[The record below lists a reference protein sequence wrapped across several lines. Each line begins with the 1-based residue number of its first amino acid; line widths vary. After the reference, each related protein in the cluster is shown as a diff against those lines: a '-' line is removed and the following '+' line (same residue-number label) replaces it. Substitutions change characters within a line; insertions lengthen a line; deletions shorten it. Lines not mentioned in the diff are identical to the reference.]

1 MSSSIFTDGACKA
14 NGTRGAVA
22 GWAWGF
28 WNGPARGEPVAARAQ
43 RLEESPATN
52 QRAELMAL
60 YDAMRWW
67 SEIGGG
73 SDIVFYTDS
82 QYAMNCASKWG
93 PTWRSKGWKRGST
106 EGGPLQNLDII
117 QPLVELW
124 LLGRWAIRHVR
135 GHQVGSGHEVWGNNW
150 VDRAAVE
157 GAGGIRLEYGLTSVV
172 ARVAAAATEKSLFP
186 FEEEKPVSSVIEHVV
201 SEIPKK
207 VATRQTDIRNWFSSV

>member
-14 NGTRGAVA
+14 NGTRGAIA

-28 WNGPARGEPVAARAQ
+28 WNGPAHGEPVAARAQ

-60 YDAMRWW
+60 YNAMRWW

-93 PTWRSKGWKRGST
+93 PTWRSKGWKRGT

-117 QPLVELW
+117 KPLVELW
-124 LLGRWAIRHVR
+124 LLGRWRIQHVR

-172 ARVAAAATEKSLFP
+172 ARVAATTETTKTLFP

-201 SEIPKK
+201 PTQKK
-207 VATRQTDIRNWFSSV
+207 VGSRQMDIRNWFSSV

>member
-67 SEIGGG
+67 SEVGGG

-93 PTWRSKGWKRGST
+93 PAWKARGWKRGT

-172 ARVAAAATEKSLFP
+172 ARVAAATETKSLFP
-186 FEEEKPVSSVIEHVV
+186 FEEEKPISSVIEHIVP
-201 SEIPKK
+201 PKK